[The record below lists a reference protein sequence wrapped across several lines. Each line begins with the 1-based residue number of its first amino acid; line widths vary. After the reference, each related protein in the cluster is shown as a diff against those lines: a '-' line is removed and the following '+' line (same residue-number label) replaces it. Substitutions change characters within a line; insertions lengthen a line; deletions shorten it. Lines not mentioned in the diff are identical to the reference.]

1 MPAGWE
7 QESKGNKFFFIRKP
21 ISWGN
26 GANRRR
32 ETRKGTYR
40 GSVWGWGEGSG
51 LWEGGEG
58 CRHSEGQAW
67 RSECHGQANLSPP
80 VALLSSIATMS
91 PLSTPDRKTPSWD
104 ADEVVWA
111 IGLSRL
117 LLPLSS
123 CGTLKRWWWKNLAPN
138 VVFDHI
144 YPGCASR
151 LSLLGPLLGQSLPA
165 LVEETETNWDS
176 GAWLPLLPL
185 RGIWRLGASPVTF
198 QSQPSNGRLVSLA
211 VVNSASVKVPS
222 LM

>member
-1 MPAGWE
+1 M
-7 QESKGNKFFFIRKP
+7 
-21 ISWGN
+21 
-26 GANRRR
+26 
-32 ETRKGTYR
+32 
-40 GSVWGWGEGSG
+40 
-51 LWEGGEG
+51 
-58 CRHSEGQAW
+58 
-67 RSECHGQANLSPP
+67 
-80 VALLSSIATMS
+80 
-91 PLSTPDRKTPSWD
+91 
-104 ADEVVWA
+104 
-111 IGLSRL
+111 
-117 LLPLSS
+117 
-123 CGTLKRWWWKNLAPN
+123 APN